1 MQCFCYTYIIMIITR
16 EAINRRFFLA
26 VDALKDSKQMK
37 NLEFF
42 AKKYNVN
49 RSFLN
54 YARNHPE
61 ALLRPETIANFAQ
74 EYKISIEYLMFG
86 KGGIFKQ

>member
-1 MQCFCYTYIIMIITR
+1 MIITR
-16 EAINRRFFLA
+16 EAINHRFFLA

-61 ALLRPETIANFAQ
+61 ALLRPETIANFAR
-74 EYKISIEYLMFG
+74 EYKISIDYLMFG
-86 KGGIFKQ
+86 EGGIFKQ